1 MTPPIPEPWRQ
12 LSTIIETSAWM
23 MDVLATVRE
32 SGLPDAWVGAGVL
45 RDLVW
50 GQLYG
55 HGFDPAGVR
64 DIDVAFYDP
73 ARLDWERNDEAT
85 TELGRL
91 APGLPW
97 EARNQA
103 AVHTWF
109 HHRFGGD
116 PVAPFTSIADAVAS
130 WPETATAVT
139 VRLGHDGT
147 IELCAPHGLD
157 DLLAGIWR
165 RNPTRVSLSES
176 HARLTRHQPRQRWPG
191 VNVIAPD

>member
-1 MTPPIPEPWRQ
+1 MTPPIPEPRRQ
-12 LSTIIETSAWM
+12 LTTLIEASPWM
-23 MDVLATVRE
+23 MDVLSTVRG
-32 SGLPDAWVGAGVL
+32 SGLPDAWVGAGTL

-50 GQLYG
+50 GQVCG
-55 HGFDPAGVR
+55 HGFDPSGVR

-85 TELGRL
+85 AELAQL

-97 EARNQA
+97 VARNQA

-109 HHRFGGD
+109 HQRFGGD
-116 PVAPFTSIADAVAS
+116 PVAPFTSITEAVAS
-130 WPETATAVT
+130 WPETATAVAA
-139 VRLGHDGT
+139 RLSHEGA

-165 RNPTRVSLSES
+165 RNPTRISPSES
-176 HARLTRHQPRQRWPG
+176 RARLARHQPRQRWPG
-191 VNVIAPD
+191 VNVIPPA